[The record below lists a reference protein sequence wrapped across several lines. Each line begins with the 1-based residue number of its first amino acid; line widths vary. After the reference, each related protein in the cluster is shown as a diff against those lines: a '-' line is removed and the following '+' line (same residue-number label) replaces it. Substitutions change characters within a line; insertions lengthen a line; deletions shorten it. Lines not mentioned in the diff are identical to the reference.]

1 MDRPGLPTTEMLEA
15 ADVAAEGFGELGEPL
30 TDRMAYVLP
39 APLKERINGVLRWAG
54 DTRSLPGITSQ
65 IALVRIATH
74 RYLNDLERDHNDG
87 QPFAVPAN
95 NNRGRGPTNAQASA
109 RISVVW
115 PLSLHRRLL
124 GAAAWAAQT
133 GQLPGV
139 TSANKLVVAAL
150 DRYLTDIEQTHHKG
164 KPFRDPR
171 AKLPAGRPPS
181 R

>member
-1 MDRPGLPTTEMLEA
+1 MDRPSLPTTAILEA
-15 ADVAAEGFGELGEPL
+15 ADIAAEGFCELGEPL

-39 APLKERINGVLRWAG
+39 TPLKERINGVLRWAG

-65 IALVRIATH
+65 IGLVRIATH
-74 RYLNDLERDHNDG
+74 RYVGDLEREHNDG
-87 QPFAVPAN
+87 QPFPVPSS

-124 GAAAWAAQT
+124 AAAAWAAQT

-150 DRYLTDIEQTHHKG
+150 DRYLIDIELTHHKG